1 MRGTKALA
9 DALSKLTGTSDK
21 VGGYAQAALA
31 APVVREYMR
40 TSPIPESTKYAES
53 ALDAAFDRQVDELK
67 PGARVGYNL
76 SSNVPKSETLLGR
89 LDEVVQ
95 QANKFGSSS
104 RVGKRPGVAINPNAS
119 RELFAHELGHLAS
132 QQTDVGRY
140 VAELRYNPKLQ
151 QALMGAMMTVP
162 ALAAV
167 LEEGDDDMDS
177 SLALA
182 TIAAAPTLA
191 DEALATRQGLAIMD
205 KAGLRADLGQRG
217 RLAGGLLSY
226 LAAPI
231 IAGTAGNVVGNMLD

>member
-1 MRGTKALA
+1 MCLENILTQFCQNSVKI
-9 DALSKLTGTSDK
+9 LSTFCQNFVKILTTFCQTFDK
-21 VGGYAQAALA
+21 H
-31 APVVREYMR
+31 
-40 TSPIPESTKYAES
+40 
-53 ALDAAFDRQVDELK
+53 LDDIK
-67 PGARVGYNL
+67 PGARVAYDL
-76 SSNVPKSETLLGR
+76 SQAVPKGETVLER
-89 LDEVVQ
+89 LDQVIQ
-95 QANKFGSSS
+95 RPTAYAGSSAPH
-104 RVGKRPGVAINPNAS
+104 KKPGISINPNAS

-205 KAGLRADLGQRG
+205 KAGIRADLGQRG